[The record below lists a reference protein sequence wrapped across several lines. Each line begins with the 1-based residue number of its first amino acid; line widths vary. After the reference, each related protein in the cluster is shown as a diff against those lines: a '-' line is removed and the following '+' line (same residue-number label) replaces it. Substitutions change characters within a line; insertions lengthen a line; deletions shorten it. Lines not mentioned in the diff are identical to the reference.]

1 MAKKE
6 ELEFEVENLEA
17 PMVTEMESKQEVIEK
32 KKKAVVNQSKAA
44 NKKRLKEEIERREI
58 ERQNEI

>member
-17 PMVTEMESKQEVIEK
+17 PMITEMESKQELIEK

-44 NKKRLKEEIERREI
+44 NKKRLKEEIEGREI